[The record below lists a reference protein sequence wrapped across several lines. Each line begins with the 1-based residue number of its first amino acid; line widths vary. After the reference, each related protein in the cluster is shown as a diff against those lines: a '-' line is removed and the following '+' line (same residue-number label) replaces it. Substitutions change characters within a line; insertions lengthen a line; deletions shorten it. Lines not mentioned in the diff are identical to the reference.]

1 MKLKDLK
8 YLSALTVPLS
18 VIIGLYFKGY
28 WLFFTPIYIFVFI
41 PLLELLLSEDV
52 SNYSEED
59 VSSRTVNSVFDWL
72 LYLNLPVV
80 YALLIWS
87 LLEVSS
93 GILET
98 HEFIGLVM
106 SVGIVLGGNGIN
118 VAHELGHRQASK
130 ERFIGKALLLP
141 SLYMHFYIE
150 HNFGHHLHAA
160 TKEDPATARFK
171 QTLYSFWVTSTIR
184 QYISA
189 WKIQKRLL
197 KNYNLSLF
205 SFKNDMFW
213 FLVLQGLYLI
223 TVFLVLGKLALLF
236 AVLAAITGFL
246 LLETVNYIEHYG
258 LLRMK
263 KESGRYER
271 VKEIHS
277 WNSNHIIGRI
287 LLYELTRHSDHHYKS
302 SKKYQVLECH
312 ETSPQLPFGYP
323 TSMVLALFPPLW
335 FAIMNKRVPREM
347 ISA

>member
-1 MKLKDLK
+1 MKPQDLK

-18 VIIGLYFKGY
+18 AIIGLYFKGY
-28 WLFFTPIYIFVFI
+28 WLFLTPIYIFVFI
-41 PLLELLLSEDV
+41 PFLELILQEEN
-52 SNYSEED
+52 SNYSQEEA
-59 VSSRTVNSVFDWL
+59 SSRSINPVFDWL
-72 LYLNLPVV
+72 LYLNLPIV

-87 LLEVSS
+87 LLEVS
-93 GILET
+93 GGGFEAY
-98 HEFIGLVM
+98 EFVGLVL

-130 ERFIGKALLLP
+130 ERFIAKALLLP

-160 TKEDPATARFK
+160 TKEDPATARYK
-171 QTLYSFWVTSTIR
+171 QTLYSFWLTSTIR

-189 WKIQKRLL
+189 WEIQKRLL
-197 KNYNLSLF
+197 KNYNLSFF

-213 FLVLQGLYLI
+213 FLILQSVYLV
-223 TVFLVLGKLALLF
+223 TVFFVFGKIALLF
-236 AVLAAITGFL
+236 AILSAITGFL

-258 LLRMK
+258 LLRKK

-271 VKEIHS
+271 VMEIHS
-277 WNSNHIIGRI
+277 WNSNHVIGRI
-287 LLYELTRHSDHHYKS
+287 MLYELTRHSDHHFKS

-312 ETSPQLPFGYP
+312 DESPQLPFGYP